1 MALFNFALQDNTYNQ
16 YFDSIFMKV
25 LQEERRERFLS
36 KVRPEWHLP
45 HFMH

>member
-1 MALFNFALQDNTYNQ
+1 MQPVIDNNAGGV
-16 YFDSIFMKV
+16 SLGLV
-25 LQEERRERFLS
+25 HEGAQEERRERFLS